1 NDEHLEGRSTKDE
14 HVEGR
19 MTIESVQGFKGSGFR
34 GYWALR
40 DEGLDLCFGLRSI
53 TDCDVLKIVDI
64 KQLLNLGTLNL

>member
-1 NDEHLEGRSTKDE
+1 
-14 HVEGR
+14 